1 MYNIDRHFAAVAN
14 SACPTPTGWMD
25 GWMALFERFDAR
37 FLIRLIEAQTIE
49 QSVRM
54 RPTASLR
61 YSNFFSLLYYIAVL
75 PPPLLLTAYHTVA
88 ALLSACVCLYNSA
101 IGLKLFLFFERC
113 RRHHRHLIIREKG
126 NSVSI

>member
-1 MYNIDRHFAAVAN
+1 
-14 SACPTPTGWMD
+14 
-25 GWMALFERFDAR
+25 MALFERFDAR

-75 PPPLLLTAYHTVA
+75 PPPLLAADGISPSPLYSPRVCVYITAQ
-88 ALLSACVCLYNSA
+88 SD
-101 IGLKLFLFFERC
+101 
-113 RRHHRHLIIREKG
+113 
-126 NSVSI
+126 

>member
-1 MYNIDRHFAAVAN
+1 MLLLQILHVPHRR
-14 SACPTPTGWMD
+14 MD

-37 FLIRLIEAQTIE
+37 FLIRLIEAQAIE

-75 PPPLLLTAYHTVA
+75 PPSLA
-88 ALLSACVCLYNSA
+88 ADGISHRRRFTLRVCVCVYITAQSD
-101 IGLKLFLFFERC
+101 
-113 RRHHRHLIIREKG
+113 
-126 NSVSI
+126 

>member
-1 MYNIDRHFAAVAN
+1 MSHTDGRMDR
-14 SACPTPTGWMD
+14 
-25 GWMALFERFDAR
+25 WMALFERFDAR

-75 PPPLLLTAYHTVA
+75 PLSLLLTAYHRRRFTLRV
-88 ALLSACVCLYNSA
+88 CVC
-101 IGLKLFLFFERC
+101 
-113 RRHHRHLIIREKG
+113 
-126 NSVSI
+126 VSI